1 MTPDDIPQSGLGT
14 GPATSPVLAE
24 ARASGPRRG
33 LALAVLVAL
42 GAMLLW
48 LGLTLPEGG
57 AVARLGLI
65 LGGAVALTGAEAM
78 RRATRYALILTDRA
92 LLEVDADGQPG
103 RVLATLDGI
112 AAVERGT
119 FAMKPSNGFL
129 LRLEQPAGRV
139 WAPGLWWRMGRR
151 IGVGGVLSA
160 PQTKA
165 MAQIIEFR
173 LAGGDPRD

>member
-1 MTPDDIPQSGLGT
+1 M
-14 GPATSPVLAE
+14 
-24 ARASGPRRG
+24 
-33 LALAVLVAL
+33 
-42 GAMLLW
+42 
-48 LGLTLPEGG
+48 
-57 AVARLGLI
+57 
-65 LGGAVALTGAEAM
+65 LGGGVALTGAEAM
-78 RRATRYALILTDRA
+78 RRATQYALILTDRA